1 MNTKIADQRDLEELT
16 RQGKRKQH
24 IEDYGLIQKTFDIKP
39 EEHILFFISW

>member
-1 MNTKIADQRDLEELT
+1 LT